1 MGQAP
6 NWAVPG
12 TVAVCTKVKVGHR
25 GQMKVKGHDNEIFCL
40 GIFIYMLVDKKLR
53 ILKYYL

>member
-6 NWAVPG
+6 NWAVPC
-12 TVAVCTKVKVGHR
+12 TVAVCTKVKGGCR
-25 GQMKVKGHDNEIFCL
+25 GQIKVRGDDNEILCL
-40 GIFIYMLVDKKLR
+40 GILIYMLVDKNIR